1 MINKIF
7 LSILT
12 LAIFAFMAFA
22 QGVRADTACQPI
34 YGGGQTCVQVG
45 NVVINKTIKNPQTGS
60 FVDNLNINDPKF
72 APASSVTF
80 NITVTNT
87 GGSTINK
94 TTVKDTLPQFVSF
107 VSGPGSF
114 DSNTKVLTFDVGNL
128 TAGESKTFT
137 VTAKT
142 ADQGQIPSDQGIT
155 CVVNQVMATSDNGQQ
170 SSDNS
175 QFCIQKPVLGETKGG
190 LKVFP
195 APAITTTPATGP
207 EMLPLIGLIPSGAL
221 GFLLRK
227 KSYKNNEGG
236 EK

>member
-1 MINKIF
+1 MTKVF
-7 LSILT
+7 LSIFAIL
-12 LAIFAFMAFA
+12 IFALTASA
-22 QGVRADTACQPI
+22 QGVLADTACQPI

-45 NVVINKTIKNPQTGS
+45 NILINKTVQNPQTGA

-72 APASSVTF
+72 APAVAVKF

-87 GGSTINK
+87 GSSTINK

-128 TAGESKTFT
+128 AAGESRIFT
-137 VTAKT
+137 IAGRV
-142 ADQGQIPSDQGIT
+142 ADGGQLPADQGIT
-155 CVVNQVMATSDNGQQ
+155 CVVNQALATAENGQQ

-195 APAITTTPATGP
+195 APAVTTTPSTGP
-207 EMLPLIGLIPSGAL
+207 EMLSLIGLIPTGLA
-221 GFLLRK
+221 GFMLRK
-227 KSYKNNEGG
+227 KII
-236 EK
+236 

>member
-1 MINKIF
+1 MTKAF
-7 LSILT
+7 LSVFA
-12 LAIFAFMAFA
+12 LATFALMASV

-45 NVVINKTIKNPQTGS
+45 NVLINKTVQNPQTGS

-72 APASSVTF
+72 APASSVKF

-87 GGSTINK
+87 GSSTINK
-94 TTVKDTLPQFVSF
+94 TTVKDTLPGFVSF

-114 DSNTKVLTFDVGNL
+114 DSNTKVLTFDVNDL
-128 TAGESKTFT
+128 KAGESKTFT
-137 VTAKT
+137 VTAKIV
-142 ADQGQIPSDQGIT
+142 DGGQLPSDQGIT
-155 CVVNQVMATSDNGQQ
+155 CVVNQALATSENGQQ

-195 APAITTTPATGP
+195 APAVTTTPATGP
-207 EMLPLIGLIPSGAL
+207 EMLPLIGLIPTGVF
-221 GFLLRK
+221 GFILRK
-227 KSYKNNEGG
+227 KSYKNREGG